1 MTTSPSAPITTITQ
15 LRDTAQHILD
25 HWPPPPAV
33 RRLVVLDHAI
43 LRKPTSATLE
53 ILAEATA
60 AEAAL
65 ALEVGLRVGWACCA
79 RSADPASTEVDAW
92 AAAALDRTAST

>member
-65 ALEVGLRVGWACCA
+65 ALEVGLRVGWALA
-79 RSADPASTEVDAW
+79 RSTTPASDVDAW
-92 AAAALDRTAST
+92 ADAALKQKE

>member
-1 MTTSPSAPITTITQ
+1 MDRTPITSIDE
-15 LRDTAQHILD
+15 LRDRAQRILD
-25 HWPPPPAV
+25 HWPQPEPV
-33 RRLVVLDHAI
+33 RDLVRLNPAI
-43 LRKPTSATLE
+43 LLTPTSSLLDL
-53 ILAEATA
+53 LAA
-60 AEAAL
+60 AYDAGTSS